1 MAVDPII
8 VTTTVILLV
17 AIFLV
22 AISGVRII
30 APWEQA
36 LLVVLGR
43 YRRRMNPGFNWV
55 LPLISNVIRIDLR
68 TQVLDVPRQ
77 EVITRDNS
85 PTAVDAVIYIRVIDP
100 EKAVFQVADFTMATV
115 ALAQTTLRSVL
126 GDMELDEILYNRER
140 INTRLR
146 DILDEA
152 TDNWGVRV
160 EAVEIREV
168 DPVGPVKAAMEEQTA
183 AERQRRAA
191 ILRADGEKRSK
202 ILVAEGDKQSAI
214 LQAEGVRRSQILE
227 AEGSRLAKILEMQGQ
242 AQALRVLS
250 LGSATLD
257 EKALTVLSLDTIR
270 GLGDGQATK
279 IVLPFEISNVMR
291 GISQYLGQGSD
302 VPPRTPSELKD
313 LEKLI
318 GSSQTILGGV
328 PTQEE
333 LRSELSSIEQE
344 MKQESA
350 STEEIAH
357 AVEKKMGAKGAD
369 LPKEID
375 EPPEG
380 AVAKKSKKPDKPGK
394 TVRAASRAPANRT
407 EKAGKKARDSRSTS
421 SPKPAKRP
429 TRKQASGRRRK
440 RT

>member
-1 MAVDPII
+1 MAVDPTLVFVS
-8 VTTTVILLV
+8 VTLLV
-17 AIFLV
+17 AILLV

-43 YRRRMNPGFNWV
+43 YRRRLNPGFNWV

-100 EKAVFQVADFTMATV
+100 EKAVFQVANYTQATV

-126 GDMELDEILYNRER
+126 GDMELDEILYNRDR

-191 ILRADGEKRSK
+191 ILKADGEKRSK
-202 ILVAEGDKQSAI
+202 ILVAEGDKQSRI
-214 LQAEGVRRSQILE
+214 LQAEGVRQSRILE
-227 AEGSRLAKILEMQGQ
+227 AEGTRMERILEAQGQ
-242 AQALRVLS
+242 AQGLRVLS

-257 EKALTVLSLDTIR
+257 QKALSVLSLDTVQK
-270 GLGDGQATK
+270 LGQGQATK
-279 IVLPFEISNVMR
+279 IVLPFELSKIAEGVSEHF
-291 GISQYLGQGSD
+291 GQGARSE
-302 VPPRTPSELKD
+302 PRAPAELRE
-313 LEKLI
+313 LEDLI
-318 GSSQTILGGV
+318 GDSETILGGI
-328 PTQEE
+328 PSQEE
-333 LRSELSSIEQE
+333 LRSQLSDIEE
-344 MKQESA
+344 KMKQESK
-350 STEEIAH
+350 STEKIAH
-357 AVEKKMGAKGAD
+357 QVEKKMGGKTPKKGEDVA
-369 LPKEID
+369 D
-375 EPPEG
+375 EPDE
-380 AVAKKSKKPDKPGK
+380 A
-394 TVRAASRAPANRT
+394 
-407 EKAGKKARDSRSTS
+407 
-421 SPKPAKRP
+421 
-429 TRKQASGRRRK
+429 
-440 RT
+440 

>member
-1 MAVDPII
+1 MAVDPTLVFVS
-8 VTTTVILLV
+8 VTLVV
-17 AIFLV
+17 AILLV

-43 YRRRMNPGFNWV
+43 YRRRLNPGFNWV

-100 EKAVFQVADFTMATV
+100 EKAVFQVANYTQATV

-126 GDMELDEILYNRER
+126 GDMELDEILYNRDR

-191 ILRADGEKRSK
+191 ILKADGEKRSK
-202 ILVAEGDKQSAI
+202 ILVAEGDKQSQI
-214 LQAEGVRRSQILE
+214 LNSEGVRQSRILE
-227 AEGSRLAKILEMQGQ
+227 AEGTRLARILEAQGQ
-242 AQALRVLS
+242 AQGLRVLS

-257 EKALTVLSLDTIR
+257 QKALSVLSLDTVSK
-270 GLGDGQATK
+270 LGEGQATK
-279 IVLPFEISNVMR
+279 IVLPFELSKIGE
-291 GISQYLGQGSD
+291 GISKHFGEGVKTEPREPADLKTLEDLIGDSDTVLGGI
-302 VPPRTPSELKD
+302 PTKEELKSQLSD
-313 LEKLI
+313 IEEK
-318 GSSQTILGGV
+318 
-328 PTQEE
+328 
-333 LRSELSSIEQE
+333 

-357 AVEKKMGAKGAD
+357 QVEKKMGGKTPKKGKDAG
-369 LPKEID
+369 D
-375 EPPEG
+375 EPDE
-380 AVAKKSKKPDKPGK
+380 A
-394 TVRAASRAPANRT
+394 
-407 EKAGKKARDSRSTS
+407 
-421 SPKPAKRP
+421 
-429 TRKQASGRRRK
+429 
-440 RT
+440 